1 MGKRD
6 ERWGGVY
13 TCCVLR
19 LHLGM
24 EGGWM
29 DVYGALETER
39 GPLPLL
45 SHVES
50 PHMCT
55 CRHCY
60 PHFDDEEMKTQNA

>member
-1 MGKRD
+1 MTGED
-6 ERWGGVY
+6 VC
-13 TCCVLR
+13 THVCVLR

-29 DVYGALETER
+29 DVYRVLETER

-45 SHVES
+45 SHVEF
-50 PHMCT
+50 PHMCM

-60 PHFDDEEMKTQNA
+60 PHFY